1 MVRKMIRHKTRIP
14 HAFTL
19 TREIPH
25 TYTTHY
31 MYNPFT
37 WTDFIKSRNA
47 VHLYIFQK
55 ELPTIIP
62 SNINTDRNQK
72 ITQNKVVA
80 RKNQHGEFTR

>member
-1 MVRKMIRHKTRIP
+1 MIRHKTRIT

-37 WTDFIKSRNA
+37 WTDLIKSRNA

-62 SNINTDRNQK
+62 SKSNTARSK
-72 ITQNKVVA
+72 PKNKVVA